1 MMKAYIFPGQGAQY
15 PGMGKE
21 LCERSSR
28 ARELFEKA
36 DEILGF
42 GLSGIMFKGS
52 SDDLLAT
59 RVTQPAV
66 FLNSYAEFVCG
77 GMDSPD
83 MVAGHSLGEFT
94 ALAAAGSLSF
104 EDALRLVSIRA
115 NAMQNCCEQ
124 SPGGMAAIIGA
135 DFALIKDICSEISAE
150 AGLGIV
156 LPANCNSSVQTA
168 ISGTREAVS
177 LACERLKAAGA
188 RRAVPLAVGGAFHS
202 PLMMP
207 AREDLDRAIS
217 SVTFKEPLCPVY
229 QNFTGEPSTDP
240 GVIKARLLD
249 QLTGAVR
256 WTDCVMN
263 MRRDGADTFVEFG
276 ASTLIG
282 LIRKTLPSLDGVN
295 LVSTLD

>member
-1 MMKAYIFPGQGAQY
+1 MKAYIFPGQGAQY

-21 LCERSSR
+21 LSERSSVV
-28 ARELFEKA
+28 RELFARA

-42 GLSGIMFKGS
+42 GLSSIMFEGS

-66 FLNSYAEFVCG
+66 FLNSYAEFVSS

-94 ALAAAGSLSF
+94 ALVAAGALSF

-115 NAMQNCCEQ
+115 TAMQRCCEQ
-124 SPGGMAAIIGA
+124 SPGSMAAIIGA
-135 DFALIKDICSEISAE
+135 DSGLIENICAEISAE
-150 AGLGIV
+150 AGMGVV
-156 LPANCNSSVQTA
+156 LPANFNSTVQTA
-168 ISGTREAVS
+168 ISGTSEAVS
-177 LACERLKAAGA
+177 LACDRLKAAGA

-207 AREDLDRAIS
+207 AREELDRAIS
-217 SVTFKEPLCPVY
+217 SVTFNEPLCPVY

-240 GVIKARLLD
+240 RVIKERLLD

-256 WTDCVMN
+256 WTACVMN

-282 LIRKTLPSLDGVN
+282 LIRKTLPSLDGVS